1 MLHRNFNQTQIIHVI
16 ENQKEEEEK
25 LWKMN
30 FAFWMD
36 ISSDAQAIGWNPSVI
51 LECYLAV
58 GI

>member
-1 MLHRNFNQTQIIHVI
+1 MLHRNLNQTQITHVI

-36 ISSDAQAIGWNPSVI
+36 ISSDAQAIG
-51 LECYLAV
+51 
-58 GI
+58 